1 MILYIEDN
9 AQNMRLVRKMLKVG
23 GHTMIGAEDGTTGIE
38 MAKSERPDLILVDI
52 NLPDIDGTEVTKRLK
67 ADESFNGVPIIALTA
82 NAMYGDRE
90 RFLDAGCDDYLS
102 KPVGKQELLDMVAK
116 HLKPADDDAEAD
128 EQDKADEKAVAE
140 TVSATTKSKQGQSS
154 VSSAKSSS
162 KTTDTT
168 SSADEGKAPKADV
181 AP

>member
-23 GHTMIGAEDGTTGIE
+23 GYEMIGAEDGTKGIE

-67 ADESFNGVPIIALTA
+67 ADSSFEGVPIIALTA

-102 KPVGKQELLDMVAK
+102 KPVGKQELLDMVGK
-116 HLKPADDDAEAD
+116 HFDIIEARKSGDDAQASEEDAPSVN
-128 EQDKADEKAVAE
+128 VA
-140 TVSATTKSKQGQSS
+140 S
-154 VSSAKSSS
+154 
-162 KTTDTT
+162 
-168 SSADEGKAPKADV
+168 
-181 AP
+181 